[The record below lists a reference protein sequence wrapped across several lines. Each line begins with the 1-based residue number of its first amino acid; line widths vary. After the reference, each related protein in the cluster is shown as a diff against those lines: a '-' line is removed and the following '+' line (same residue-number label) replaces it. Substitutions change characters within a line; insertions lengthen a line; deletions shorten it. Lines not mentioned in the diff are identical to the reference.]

1 MWLRDAPLVTLSRSF
16 PVSVL
21 SLPIWEM
28 EVTGQPLRAVPPSAR
43 HTRSLSG
50 SLLGSCACS
59 TTAGVRLPLRLSG
72 SPSDAGAES
81 TLVVIEAGA
90 QAALP
95 CSSPCGRPGTLQL
108 SVVGQGEVVGRGGP
122 QPMEGAPSQTQRGP
136 APASSSRRRRDPE
149 AWHLSSA

>member
-90 QAALP
+90 AL
-95 CSSPCGRPGTLQL
+95 LQPL
-108 SVVGQGEVVGRGGP
+108 RAPWDPPAERGGP
-122 QPMEGAPSQTQRGP
+122 RGGGGQGWAAADGGSSESDTAGSSPSLLLSEAQRP
-136 APASSSRRRRDPE
+136 
-149 AWHLSSA
+149 